1 MRHIEVFLR
10 IQCALLLAGAAL
22 STSACRTHRN
32 DNFSAQSP
40 IYSKNA
46 PTHLIVGRS
55 GDFIITPEHSI
66 VVGDADFVRDLF
78 STLNRPATNSFQHY
92 LLIAP
97 YPFVFVDAQG
107 DVCQGFRYSASSRP
121 DCVFWPCWVERRSDD
136 YVVTAQRSP
145 EGIIV
150 PGFTERFRTYMDLM
164 RP

>member
-1 MRHIEVFLR
+1 MRHLKIFLR
-10 IQCALLLAGAAL
+10 IQCVLLLGGVAL
-22 STSACRTHRN
+22 SNSACKTHRHGSI
-32 DNFSAQSP
+32 SAHSP
-40 IYSKNA
+40 IYSKDA

-55 GDFIITPEHSI
+55 GDFIITPEHRI

-78 STLNRPATNSFQHY
+78 STLNRPATNSFKHY

-107 DVCQGFRYSASSRP
+107 NVCQGFKYSASSRP
-121 DCVFWPCWVERRSDD
+121 DCVFWPCSAERRGDD
-136 YVVTAQRSP
+136 YVVTAQRSR

-150 PGFTERFRTYMDLM
+150 PGFTERFRTYMDLT